1 MPLTRRTFVSLGAL
15 AAVPLRATATS
26 VAEVDPGPFAPA
38 IEPVHAFIQ
47 QYLHEIGA
55 PGLTL
60 ALADHSGVR
69 HVASF
74 GVADLVTHE
83 PIRVDHQFH
92 IGSISKSMVGLMLM
106 QLVDEGRISVQDP
119 IERHLPGL
127 RFESP
132 GAPITIHHLLTH
144 TAALPDG
151 PLFPPDPGFRH
162 RPAGPLG
169 RDFHYCNQGWRAL
182 GHLVEHLDRR
192 SLGESL
198 HARVFAPLG
207 MGHSGVITFDD
218 APHVVRSYWPARTD
232 RPYAVHDPLDVAP
245 RILETD
251 GAGCV
256 ASTPADMGRY
266 LQCLI
271 NGGVLPDG
279 RRLVSE
285 KSFAAFTTPHIA
297 ADEFGNSAHYGYGL
311 AVDQFDGHRRLR
323 HTGGMTSFASAL
335 EVDTPS
341 GIGVFASVNAM
352 QGIRPRPVAEAA
364 LRAVRAALEGRPQAT
379 LAPRRAPRHVDAPA
393 RFIGRYLT
401 AGGPAVQIVAD
412 GVGIALEQ
420 PALHGAGVM
429 RRPLHP
435 VCGADGLFVTRS
447 GGRDDLDALVFEP
460 AEVAGHPS
468 ASFGWGSATF
478 VREGVKRPAKPAAPA
493 AWSAYTGHY
502 RSEDP
507 WAGSHR
513 ITLRDGALWMDGAI
527 PLEPTGDGR
536 FWWRN
541 EPTSPEW
548 VAFADVLGGRAM
560 RLVVSGDHLVRISEA
575 TDPGF
580 GDSA

>member
-1 MPLTRRTFVSLGAL
+1 MPLTRRSFVSLGAL
-15 AAVPLRATATS
+15 AAMPLRTTVATA
-26 VAEVDPGPFAPA
+26 AEMDPGPFAPA
-38 IEPVHAFIQ
+38 IEPIHAFVK
-47 QYLHEIGA
+47 QYLQEIGA

-60 ALADHSGVR
+60 ALADRDGVR

-74 GVADLVTHE
+74 GVADLVTRE
-83 PIRVDHQFH
+83 PVRVDHQFQ

-106 QLVDEGRISVQDP
+106 QLFDEGRISVQDP

-132 GAPITIHHLLTH
+132 GAPITILHLLTH

-151 PLFPPDPGFRH
+151 PLFPPDPTFRH

-198 HARVFAPLG
+198 DERLFGPLQ
-207 MGHSGVITFDD
+207 MTHSGVITFDT
-218 APHVVRSYWPARTD
+218 AAHLVRSYWPARTD

-245 RILETD
+245 RIMETD

-271 NGGVLPDG
+271 NGGALPNG

-285 KSFAAFTTPHIA
+285 KAFAAFTAPHIE
-297 ADEFGNSAHYGYGL
+297 ADEFGNSAHYGYGI
-311 AVDQFDGHRRLR
+311 AVDLFDGHRRLR

-335 EVDTPS
+335 EVDTQS

-364 LRAVRAALEGRPQAT
+364 LRAMRAALEHRPQAK
-379 LAPRRAPRHVDAPA
+379 LPPRRTPRQVDVPA

-401 AGGPAVQIVAD
+401 AEGPAVHIVAD
-412 GVGIALEQ
+412 GPGIALEQ
-420 PALHGAGVM
+420 TGLHGVGVF

-460 AEVAGHPS
+460 AEMAGQPSVA
-468 ASFGWGSATF
+468 FGWGSATF
-478 VREGVKRPAKPAAPA
+478 VREGVRRAAKPEAPA
-493 AWSAYTGHY
+493 AWLAYTGHY

-507 WAGSHR
+507 WVGSHR
-513 ITLRDGALWMDGAI
+513 ITLRNGSLWLDGVI

-548 VAFADVLGGRAM
+548 VAFADVIGGRAM
-560 RLVVSGDHLVRISEA
+560 RLVLSGDHLVRISEA

-580 GDSA
+580 GEST